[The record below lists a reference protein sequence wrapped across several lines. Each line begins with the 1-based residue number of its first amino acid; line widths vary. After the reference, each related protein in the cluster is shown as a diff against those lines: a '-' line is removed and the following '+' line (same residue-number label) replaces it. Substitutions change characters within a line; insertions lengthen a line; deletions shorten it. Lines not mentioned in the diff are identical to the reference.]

1 MNFNAEGCS
10 GFPLNVF
17 SSAPS
22 TSDRGDRILVT
33 SRPAVRIPQRVV
45 VVLRTNPKETAL
57 REKENEELRGIE
69 EKWTFYEHVIF

>member
-1 MNFNAEGCS
+1 MCLVQHRV
-10 GFPLNVF
+10 PL
-17 SSAPS
+17 
-22 TSDRGDRILVT
+22 TGGDRILVT